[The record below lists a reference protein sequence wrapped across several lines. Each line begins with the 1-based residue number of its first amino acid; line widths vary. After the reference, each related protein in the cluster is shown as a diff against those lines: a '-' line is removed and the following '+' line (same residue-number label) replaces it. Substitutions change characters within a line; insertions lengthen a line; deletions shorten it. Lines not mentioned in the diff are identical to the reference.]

1 MTIEIGNNLAGVLLA
16 LAIGLSI
23 ALVVRRR

>member
-16 LAIGLSI
+16 LVIGISA
-23 ALVVRRR
+23 ALAVRRK